1 MWHRNI
7 NVYYTCGFLNADASV
22 RHNNLGS
29 QSLQG
34 KNWTSSS
41 IFHPWQSR
49 VKLLALD
56 LQSLQVH
63 QDHGVFVDC
72 PASWVHIA
80 HKLPPPMSF
89 SQSMNF
95 ANELFIIAL
104 KPTSPPKP
112 HDFSNA
118 KRHVCVMASACGAS
132 YAFTSSHGKAL
143 GSKTWRWHWWVQS
156 PGGPGF
162 LRMHS
167 MGAFAQIEILL
178 RTFPPSAGLKRR
190 PPVGSAG
197 VPRRA
202 GALARWHGR
211 GGSRQWAPAP
221 IAGEGLDVWWQC
233 FFLGVCSAGDPFH
246 QMNWSTL
253 SLSLS
258 LPRLRLFCRMGY
270 INFKLQGNTASG
282 DVEWD
287 SMRLAMSPGWKA
299 SSEPAWRGPCLWPG
313 EIRAFIRLS
322 R

>member
-1 MWHRNI
+1 MWYMVYNLRHMIYNIWCTTYKKISYGTWYTIFDVWCVCVCRMMYVTYTIWCDMMRHRNI
-7 NVYYTCGFLNADASV
+7 NVYYTCGFLDADASV

-49 VKLLALD
+49 VKLLLRLALD

-95 ANELFIIAL
+95 ANELFIVAL

-143 GSKTWRWHWWVQS
+143 GSKTWRWHLGVQS

-167 MGAFAQIEILL
+167 MGAFAQIEIVS
-178 RTFPPSAGLKRR
+178 RTFPPSGLKRR

-202 GALARWHGR
+202 GALAW
-211 GGSRQWAPAP
+211 
-221 IAGEGLDVWWQC
+221 
-233 FFLGVCSAGDPFH
+233 
-246 QMNWSTL
+246 
-253 SLSLS
+253 
-258 LPRLRLFCRMGY
+258 PRR
-270 INFKLQGNTASG
+270 
-282 DVEWD
+282 
-287 SMRLAMSPGWKA
+287 
-299 SSEPAWRGPCLWPG
+299 
-313 EIRAFIRLS
+313 
-322 R
+322 